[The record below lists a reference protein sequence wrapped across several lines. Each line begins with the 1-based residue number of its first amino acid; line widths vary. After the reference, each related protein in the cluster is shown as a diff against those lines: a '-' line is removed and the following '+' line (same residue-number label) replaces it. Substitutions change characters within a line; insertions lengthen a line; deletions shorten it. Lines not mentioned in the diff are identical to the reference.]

1 LEKDETKDSTLKG
14 YLFSKCRD
22 HGYHHQ
28 GAGLSLH
35 LTQVN
40 CPWCERNSLETE
52 LSQKR
57 DYVRTASG
65 GLERRDK
72 LERKMKKLLVE
83 VGRTEMQK
91 RLKLQDQISAFEL
104 EVDKLKGETDD

>member
-1 LEKDETKDSTLKG
+1 LEKDETKDSTPGG

-28 GAGLSLH
+28 GVNASTPH

-72 LERKMKKLLVE
+72 LERKMKELLKR
-83 VGRTEMQK
+83 VGRSEMQK
-91 RLKLQDQISAFEL
+91 RLK
-104 EVDKLKGETDD
+104 GETDE